1 MSTSSYQSPLK
12 GPSPCAHTTCLSQFV
27 QVTPSRS
34 WTLTC
39 GVLWHKYADLNHLRP
54 IHEEVAAGKQGKAD
68 KRDRMPL
75 AGSNNKCVK
84 VCLFSSVG
92 TWVPVLSMDDW
103 RHRPMGQFHPHHQ
116 LRQVMV
122 PCSTAVSLVTSMVLE
137 GSSSAK
143 NVRCVSILVSS
154 DQAYGVKS
162 SALAC

>member
-12 GPSPCAHTTCLSQFV
+12 GPSPCTHTTCLSQFV
-27 QVTPSRS
+27 QVAPSRS

-54 IHEEVAAGKQGKAD
+54 IREEVAVGKQGKAD
-68 KRDRMPL
+68 KRDGTPL

-84 VCLFSSVG
+84 VCLFSSIG

-103 RHRPMGQFHPHHQ
+103 HHRPTGRFRPHHR
-116 LRQVMV
+116 LWQVMV
-122 PCSTAVSLVTSMVLE
+122 PRSTAVLLVTSTVLE

-143 NVRCVSILVSS
+143 NVRRVSILVSS
-154 DQAYGVKS
+154 DRAYGMKS